1 MGKHEPMTAK
11 AIGKRIK
18 SKGLQKLKFYCQM
31 CQKQCRDAN
40 GFKCH
45 LTSEAH
51 QRQLLLFSENPNRY
65 MDEFSSEFLKDF
77 LHLLKRRYS
86 TKRVLANQVYQEY
99 IKDRNHLHMNSTRW
113 CTLTGLV
120 KWMGRKGIC
129 HVENN
134 EKGWFITYI
143 DRDPE
148 TLLRN
153 ENKAKKEKMFRDDD
167 ERQAQT
173 IKEQIERGKRSEM
186 EYRLRNNQNIDDID
200 EESNQQSSKQI
211 LVKDDPDQKITFS
224 LAVKKPIINC
234 QSLTATSSNND
245 KSSSSISSKTK
256 NKDDTE
262 KKNSFEFKAKS
273 KKSALDEIIEEQER
287 WKARQAASK
296 YRSSNNSVPY
306 KPETWMQPGIIVRV
320 VTKQLGSEYYEK
332 KARIESI
339 ESPGYAAI
347 IKLLSNGDLI
357 RVDERHLETVVPSKS
372 GSKVLILNGL
382 YRGQTATI
390 VRVDE
395 QNEKVLVNVER
406 RSSGSTEPIQCNF
419 DQISKYDSN

>member
-1 MGKHEPMTAK
+1 MGKHEPLTAK

-18 SKGLQKLKFYCQM
+18 AKGLQKLKFYCQM

-65 MDEFSSEFLKDF
+65 MDEFSSDFLKDF

-99 IKDRNHLHMNSTRW
+99 IKDRDHLHMNSTRW

-167 ERQAQT
+167 ERQAQL
-173 IKEQIERGKRSEM
+173 IQEQIERGKRSEI
-186 EYRLRNNQNIDDID
+186 EYRLRNSQNTDDTD
-200 EESNQQSSKQI
+200 QESNQSSKQI
-211 LVKDDPDQKITFS
+211 LVKEDPDQKITFS
-224 LAVKKPIINC
+224 LAVKKSLNC
-234 QSLTATSSNND
+234 QPIATIFNNVKPLD
-245 KSSSSISSKTK
+245 SISSKTQ
-256 NKDDTE
+256 NKVDTE
-262 KKNSFEFKAKS
+262 KKSSLESKS
-273 KKSALDEIIEEQER
+273 KKSALQEILEEQER
-287 WKARQAASK
+287 WKARKAASQH
-296 YRSSNNSVPY
+296 RSNNNSGSY
-306 KPETWMQPGIIVRV
+306 KSETWMQPGIIVRI

-372 GSKVLILNGL
+372 GSKVMILKGL
-382 YRGQTATI
+382 YRGQLATI

-395 QNEKVLVNVER
+395 QNEKVLVTIDS
-406 RSSGSTEPIQCNF
+406 RSSGSSEPIHCNF
-419 DQISKYDSN
+419 DQISKYD

>member
-1 MGKHEPMTAK
+1 MGKHEPLTAK

-65 MDEFSSEFLKDF
+65 MDEFSSDFLKDF

-99 IKDRNHLHMNSTRW
+99 IKDRDHLHMNSTRW

-173 IKEQIERGKRSEM
+173 INEQIERGKRSEM
-186 EYRLRNNQNIDDID
+186 EYRLRNSQNIDETD
-200 EESNQQSSKQI
+200 EESSHSSKQI
-211 LVKDDPDQKITFS
+211 FVKEDPEQKITFS
-224 LAVKKPIINC
+224 LAVKKPVNC
-234 QSLTATSSNND
+234 QPLAAISHDAKPSST
-245 KSSSSISSKTK
+245 ISSKTK
-256 NKDDTE
+256 NKDDSE
-262 KKNSFEFKAKS
+262 KKNLIEFKSKS

-287 WKARQAASK
+287 WKARQASK
-296 YRSSNNSVPY
+296 YRSSSNRINGSCI
-306 KPETWMQPGIIVRV
+306 KSETWMQPGIIVRV
-320 VTKQLGSEYYEK
+320 MTKQLGPEYHEK

-339 ESPGYAAI
+339 ESSGYAAI

-372 GSKVLILNGL
+372 GSKVMILNGL

-390 VRVDE
+390 VRLDE

-406 RSSGSTEPIQCNF
+406 RSSGSSEPIPFNF
-419 DQISKYDSN
+419 DQISKFDSN

>member
-1 MGKHEPMTAK
+1 MGKHEPLTAK

-18 SKGLQKLKFYCQM
+18 AKGLQKLKFYCQM

-65 MDEFSSEFLKDF
+65 MDEFSSDFLKDF

-99 IKDRNHLHMNSTRW
+99 IKDRDHLHMNSTRW

-167 ERQAQT
+167 ERQAQL
-173 IKEQIERGKRSEM
+173 IQEQIERGKRSEI
-186 EYRLRNNQNIDDID
+186 EYRLRNSQNTDDTD
-200 EESNQQSSKQI
+200 QESNQSSKQI
-211 LVKDDPDQKITFS
+211 LVKEDPDQKITFS
-224 LAVKKPIINC
+224 LAVKKSLNC
-234 QSLTATSSNND
+234 QPIATIFNNVKPLD
-245 KSSSSISSKTK
+245 SISSKTQ
-256 NKDDTE
+256 NKVDTD
-262 KKNSFEFKAKS
+262 KKSSLESKSKS
-273 KKSALDEIIEEQER
+273 KKSALEEILEEQER
-287 WKARQAASK
+287 WKARKAASQH
-296 YRSSNNSVPY
+296 RSNNNSGSY
-306 KPETWMQPGIIVRV
+306 KSETWMQPGIIVRI

-372 GSKVLILNGL
+372 GSKVMILKGL
-382 YRGQTATI
+382 YRGQLATI

-395 QNEKVLVNVER
+395 QNEKILVTIDS
-406 RSSGSTEPIQCNF
+406 RSSGSSEPIHCNF
-419 DQISKYDSN
+419 DQISKYD

>member
-1 MGKHEPMTAK
+1 MGKHEPLTAK

-18 SKGLQKLKFYCQM
+18 AKGLQKLKFYCQM

-65 MDEFSSEFLKDF
+65 MDEFSSDFLKDF

-99 IKDRNHLHMNSTRW
+99 IKDRDHLHMNSTRW

-167 ERQAQT
+167 ERQAQL
-173 IKEQIERGKRSEM
+173 IQEQIERGKRSEI
-186 EYRLRNNQNIDDID
+186 EYRLRNSQNTDDTD
-200 EESNQQSSKQI
+200 QESNQSSKQI
-211 LVKDDPDQKITFS
+211 LVKEDPDQKITFS
-224 LAVKKPIINC
+224 LAVKKSLNC
-234 QSLTATSSNND
+234 QPIATIFNNVKPLD
-245 KSSSSISSKTK
+245 SISSKTQ
-256 NKDDTE
+256 NKVDTE
-262 KKNSFEFKAKS
+262 KKSSLESKSKS
-273 KKSALDEIIEEQER
+273 KKSALEEILEEQER
-287 WKARQAASK
+287 WKARKAASQH
-296 YRSSNNSVPY
+296 RSNNNSGSY
-306 KPETWMQPGIIVRV
+306 KSETWMQPGIIVRI

-372 GSKVLILNGL
+372 GSKVMILKGL
-382 YRGQTATI
+382 YRGQLATI

-395 QNEKVLVNVER
+395 QNEKILVTIDS
-406 RSSGSTEPIQCNF
+406 RSSGSSEPIHCNF
-419 DQISKYDSN
+419 DQISKYD

>member
-1 MGKHEPMTAK
+1 MGKHEPLTAK

-18 SKGLQKLKFYCQM
+18 AKGLQKLKFYCQM

-65 MDEFSSEFLKDF
+65 MDEFSSDFLKDF

-99 IKDRNHLHMNSTRW
+99 IKDRDHLHMNSTRW

-167 ERQAQT
+167 ERQAQL
-173 IKEQIERGKRSEM
+173 IQEQIERGKRSEI
-186 EYRLRNNQNIDDID
+186 EYRLRNSQNTDDTD
-200 EESNQQSSKQI
+200 QESNQSSKQI
-211 LVKDDPDQKITFS
+211 LVKEDPDQKITFS
-224 LAVKKPIINC
+224 LAVKKSLNC
-234 QSLTATSSNND
+234 QPIATIFNNVKPLD
-245 KSSSSISSKTK
+245 SISSKTQ
-256 NKDDTE
+256 NKVDTE
-262 KKNSFEFKAKS
+262 KKSSLESKSKS
-273 KKSALDEIIEEQER
+273 KKSALEEILEEQER
-287 WKARQAASK
+287 WKARKAASQH
-296 YRSSNNSVPY
+296 RSNNNSGSY
-306 KPETWMQPGIIVRV
+306 KSETWMQPGIIVRI

-339 ESPGYAAI
+339 ESSGYAAI

-372 GSKVLILNGL
+372 GSKVMILNGL

-406 RSSGSTEPIQCNF
+406 RSSGSSEPIPFNF
-419 DQISKYDSN
+419 DQISKFDSN

>member
-1 MGKHEPMTAK
+1 MGKHEPLTAK

-18 SKGLQKLKFYCQM
+18 AKGLQKLKFYCQM

-65 MDEFSSEFLKDF
+65 MDEFSSDFLKDF

-99 IKDRNHLHMNSTRW
+99 IKDRDHLHMNSTRW

-167 ERQAQT
+167 ERQAQL
-173 IKEQIERGKRSEM
+173 IQEQIERGKRSEI
-186 EYRLRNNQNIDDID
+186 EYRLRNSQNTDDTD
-200 EESNQQSSKQI
+200 QESNQSSKQI
-211 LVKDDPDQKITFS
+211 LVKEDPDQKITFS
-224 LAVKKPIINC
+224 LAVKKSLNC
-234 QSLTATSSNND
+234 QPIATIFNNVKPLD
-245 KSSSSISSKTK
+245 SISSKTQ
-256 NKDDTE
+256 NKVDAE
-262 KKNSFEFKAKS
+262 KKSSLESKS
-273 KKSALDEIIEEQER
+273 KKSALQEILEEQER
-287 WKARQAASK
+287 WKARKAASQH
-296 YRSSNNSVPY
+296 RSNNNSGPY
-306 KPETWMQPGIIVRV
+306 KSETWMQPGIIVRI

-372 GSKVLILNGL
+372 GSKVMILKGL
-382 YRGQTATI
+382 YREQLATI

-395 QNEKVLVNVER
+395 QNEKVLVTIDS
-406 RSSGSTEPIQCNF
+406 RSSGSSEPIHCNF
-419 DQISKYDSN
+419 DQISKYD

>member
-1 MGKHEPMTAK
+1 MGKHEPLTAK

-18 SKGLQKLKFYCQM
+18 AKGLQKLKFYCQM

-65 MDEFSSEFLKDF
+65 MDEFSSDFLKDF

-99 IKDRNHLHMNSTRW
+99 IKDRDHLHMNSTRW

-167 ERQAQT
+167 ERQAQL
-173 IKEQIERGKRSEM
+173 IQEQIERGKRSEI
-186 EYRLRNNQNIDDID
+186 EYRLRNSQNTDDTD
-200 EESNQQSSKQI
+200 QESNQSSKQI
-211 LVKDDPDQKITFS
+211 LVKEDPDQKITFS
-224 LAVKKPIINC
+224 LAVKKSLNC
-234 QSLTATSSNND
+234 QPIATIFNNVKPLD
-245 KSSSSISSKTK
+245 SISSKTQ
-256 NKDDTE
+256 NKVDTE
-262 KKNSFEFKAKS
+262 KKSSLESKSKS
-273 KKSALDEIIEEQER
+273 KKSALEEILEEQER
-287 WKARQAASK
+287 WKARKAASQH
-296 YRSSNNSVPY
+296 RSNNNSGPY
-306 KPETWMQPGIIVRV
+306 KSETWMQPGIIVRI

-372 GSKVLILNGL
+372 GSKVMILKGL
-382 YRGQTATI
+382 YRGQLATI

-395 QNEKVLVNVER
+395 QNEK
-406 RSSGSTEPIQCNF
+406 F
-419 DQISKYDSN
+419 